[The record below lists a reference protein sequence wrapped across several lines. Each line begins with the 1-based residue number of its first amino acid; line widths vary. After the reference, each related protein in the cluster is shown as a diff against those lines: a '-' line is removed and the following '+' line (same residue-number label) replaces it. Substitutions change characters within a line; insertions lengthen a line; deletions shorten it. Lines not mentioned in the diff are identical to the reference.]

1 MQDKLLA
8 EFPDVTYESWR
19 EQVEKDLKGAD
30 FDKRLVT
37 RTLEGLVVQPL
48 YTARDVVP
56 APDRD
61 PGGFAGLPP
70 YQRGASAVGNHAA
83 RWDIRAEQQAPEL
96 ARAKTDI
103 AEDLAGGAR
112 SLWLR
117 FDARAR
123 LSDSAE
129 AAAAGGLTCRSR
141 ADLAALLADVDLA
154 RVSVTLDAGGNAA
167 LAALFFS
174 LADAR
179 GVARSSLR
187 GSLGCDPLGALARDG
202 ALPHGLPA
210 ARSLFGELASYS
222 HRQDA
227 PQLRAAEVSTL
238 AYHDAGASGTQEL
251 AYALATGLEYL
262 RWAMDAGLSIN
273 AGSAQLGFSI
283 GVAGDLFL
291 EIAKLRALRLCWA
304 KLVAAC
310 GGDAGAQ
317 NMQLHAVTSRRT
329 KTQRDPWVNILR
341 TTSETFAAMVGGADA
356 LTTRGFDELLGVSD
370 GFARRI
376 ARNVQTILNEEAH
389 VTHVADAG
397 GGSYYIDALTD
408 QLARGAWQLFQG
420 IEQRGGMASA
430 LSSGSVAKEI
440 AELAAKR
447 AAGLAKRSSAI
458 IGVSEFANLSEEP
471 VLRPQP
477 NALAPQRAP
486 EGPQPT
492 AALAKLKAA
501 GPGERIA
508 AAIEAGAQGASLDQL
523 TRALSGTGAAV
534 RCEALP
540 VRRHAEPF
548 EALRARSEQ
557 KAKAGQPPTAFLCN
571 LGAIPQH
578 KARASF
584 ATGFLN
590 AGGIAVLDNEGFGT
604 PELAAA
610 AFAASGCKLCVIC
623 GSDAQYP
630 EWVPKLLPLLRER
643 GATQIVLAGRPGEHE
658 AAFTAQGVTHFIYMG
673 LDVVATLGQL
683 LDRLG
688 VTP

>member
-1 MQDKLLA
+1 MQEKLLA
-8 EFPDVTYESWR
+8 EFPDVTYEAWR
-19 EQVEKDLKGAD
+19 AQVERDLKGAD

-48 YTARDVVP
+48 YTARDV
-56 APDRD
+56 AAEQD

-70 YQRGASAVGNHAA
+70 YRRGAQAAGSHGA
-83 RWDIRAEQQAPEL
+83 RWDVRAEQQAPEL

-103 AEDLAGGAR
+103 AEDLAGGAS

-123 LSDSAE
+123 LGSAVGT
-129 AAAAGGLTCRSR
+129 APPGGLACS
-141 ADLAALLADVDLA
+141 AGSDLATLLTDVDLA
-154 RVSVTLDAGGNAA
+154 RVSITLDAGGNAA
-167 LAALFFS
+167 ALAALYFGV
-174 LADAR
+174 ADAR
-179 GVARSSLR
+179 GVPRNALR

-202 ALPHGLPA
+202 ALPHGLPV
-210 ARSLFGELASYS
+210 ARSLFGELASYVD
-222 HRQDA
+222 RLQA

-262 RWAMDAGLSIN
+262 RWGLDAGLSIN
-273 AGSAQLGFSI
+273 AASAQLGFSV

-310 GGDAGAQ
+310 GGDAAAQ
-317 NMQLHAVTSRRT
+317 NTPLHAVTSRRT
-329 KTQRDPWVNILR
+329 KTVRDPWVNILR
-341 TTSETFAAMVGGADA
+341 TTTETFAAMVGGADS
-356 LTTRGFDELLGVSD
+356 LTTRGFDELIGVSD
-370 GFARRI
+370 SFARRI

-397 GGSYYIDALTD
+397 GGSYYIDSLTD
-408 QLARGAWQLFQG
+408 GLARGAWELFQG
-420 IEQRGGMASA
+420 IELGGGMASA
-430 LSSGSVAKEI
+430 LTGGSVAKDI

-447 AAGLAKRSSAI
+447 GVGLAKRSMAM

-471 VLRPQP
+471 VRRPVP
-477 NALAPQRAP
+477 SAASAAHA
-486 EGPQPT
+486 EGPQPLAALAQLKAQGAGQRVVAAIEIARQGASLQQLT
-492 AALAKLKAA
+492 AALA
-501 GPGERIA
+501 G
-508 AAIEAGAQGASLDQL
+508 AGATLH
-523 TRALSGTGAAV
+523 
-534 RCEALP
+534 CEALP

-548 EALRARSEQ
+548 EALRARSEG
-557 KAKAGQPPTAFLCN
+557 KTPTGQPPVAFLCN

-590 AGGIAVLDNEGFGT
+590 AGGIAVLDNEGFAS
-604 PELAAA
+604 PELAVA
-610 AFAASGCKLCVIC
+610 AFAVAGTPLCAIC

-630 EWVPKLLPLLRER
+630 EWVSKLAPLLRER
-643 GATQIVLAGRPGEHE
+643 GATQILLAGRPGEHE
-658 AAFTAQGVTHFIYMG
+658 AAFKEQGVSHFIYLG
-673 LDVVATLGQL
+673 LDVVTTLGQL

-688 VTP
+688 VAP